1 MKRRLRIDKT
11 AHLDIVDEAS
21 GEPLISVQ
29 VFADEKD
36 GSSLKSISL
45 RLHEIAAI
53 LSVRKEV
60 PISINETD
68 HSGSLFKAVYV
79 DGHPNTN

>member
-1 MKRRLRIDKT
+1 MERRLRIDKT
-11 AHLDIVDEAS
+11 AHLDIVDQAS
-21 GEPLISVQ
+21 GDALVSVQ

-60 PISINETD
+60 PISISEAD
-68 HSGSLFKAVYV
+68 HSGSLLEAVYV